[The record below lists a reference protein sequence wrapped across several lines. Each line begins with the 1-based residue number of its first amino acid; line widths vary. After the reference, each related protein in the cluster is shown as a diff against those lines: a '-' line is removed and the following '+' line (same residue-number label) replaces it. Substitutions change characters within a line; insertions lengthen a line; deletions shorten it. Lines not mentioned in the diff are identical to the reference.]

1 MSDQPLPLSG
11 LRVVDCTVD
20 RGELASR
27 LLGDLGAD
35 VVKVEPPGGSPGRR
49 TAPVRRGVSLAF
61 AVRNAGKRGVVLD
74 LADEADVGR
83 FHELL
88 DHADVLV
95 TSGVD
100 LAPGLDARDLA
111 TRHPHLVVGALTPF
125 GLDGPYADWAATDA
139 TLAASGGFAFKAGVP
154 ENTPLLPPGHL
165 VDDAASIT
173 GAFGLLCALYQREA
187 TGAGQ
192 FVEVSVNEAIAQIC
206 DWSLPNA
213 MARIEAG
220 FPAGEVRN
228 GNGPIYPIFACKG
241 GYVRLIILSVRQWHA
256 MREWLGEP
264 EFLQDPALDGFVA
277 RREIAEHVLNPL
289 FVSHFADLS
298 MEEVS
303 LEAQKRGIVCTPAL
317 TPADI
322 LTNEHFR
329 SRRTFVDVE
338 VVPGITAPLAS
349 GYFEIDGERAGPT
362 TPPPA
367 VGEHTAAV
375 FASLGDARPAPT
387 GDVPASLPLAGLRVM
402 DFGHGA
408 VGVEVGRRFAEYGAE
423 VMKIESRTYT
433 DFMRLQ
439 LGGETNPSFAS
450 SSRSKLGFGVNAKTD
465 DGRALIHQLAA
476 RSDLVV
482 ENNSTG
488 TMDKLGIGFDALQEV
503 NPGLVMVSSQLMG
516 SHGAWSW
523 WRGYG
528 PSTQPPGGLVHLW
541 NYADRDEPAGSM
553 SIYPDH
559 VAGCLGAVASLA
571 AIVGRARDVNAGVH
585 VEVAQVETV
594 TGMLGDLIAAEGV
607 EPGSV
612 VPMGNRSE
620 VGAPW
625 GLYRC
630 AGEEQWLAITCRDDA
645 DWRGLVAAM
654 GSPTWATDATYA
666 GVEGRRA
673 GADEIDARIGEWTAA
688 QSKDAVAHAC
698 QTHGVPAAPML
709 TGAEMT
715 TDAQYVARGF
725 AVQIDQPGVGPLVL
739 DGAAFRARAWRVPT
753 SGAPPISASTRA
765 RSRATSWGS
774 TTTRSTGSSW
784 RACWRRRRRSAEC
797 DDPVATWRGA
807 VR

>member
-74 LADEADVGR
+74 LADEADVVR

-95 TSGVD
+95 ASGAD

-139 TLAASGGFAFKAGVP
+139 TLASSGGFAFKAGVP
-154 ENTPLLPPGHL
+154 EESPLLPPGHL

-173 GAFGLLCALYQREA
+173 GAFGLLCALFQREA

-289 FVSHFADLS
+289 LVSHFADLS

-329 SRRTFVDVE
+329 SRRTFVDVD
-338 VVPGITAPLAS
+338 VAPGITAPLAS

-571 AIVGRARDVNAGVH
+571 AIVGRARDVNVGVH

-625 GLYRC
+625 GLYQC
-630 AGEEQWLAITCRDDA
+630 AGEEEWLAITCRDDA

-654 GSPTWATDATYA
+654 GSPTWATDAAYA

-673 GADEIDARIGEWTAA
+673 RADEIDARIGEWTAT
-688 QSKDAVAHAC
+688 QSKDAAAHAC
-698 QTHGVPAAPML
+698 QAQGVPAAPML

-739 DGAAFRARAWRVPT
+739 DGAAFRGARMAGPDIRR
-753 SGAPPISASTRA
+753 APDLGEHTRQIA
-765 RSRATSWGS
+765 RDQLGLDDDEIDRLLVAGVLE
-774 TTTRSTGSSW
+774 TTP
-784 RACWRRRRRSAEC
+784 
-797 DDPVATWRGA
+797 PVG
-807 VR
+807 

>member
-1 MSDQPLPLSG
+1 MSDHPLPLSG
-11 LRVVDCTVD
+11 VRVVDCTVD

-27 LLGDLGAD
+27 LLGDLGAE
-35 VVKVEPPGGSPGRR
+35 VVKVEPPGGSPARG

-74 LADEADVGR
+74 LADRADVER

-95 TSGVD
+95 TSAVEP
-100 LAPGLDARDLA
+100 APGLDARDLA
-111 TRHPHLVVGALTPF
+111 VRHPHLVVGALLPF
-125 GLDGPYADWAATDA
+125 GVDGPYADWAATDA
-139 TLAASGGFAFKAGVP
+139 TLAASGGFAFKAGIP
-154 ENTPLLPPGHL
+154 EDSPLLPPGHL

-322 LTNEHFR
+322 LTNEHFE
-329 SRRTFVDVE
+329 SRRTFVDLE
-338 VVPGITAPLAS
+338 VAPGVTAPLAS
-349 GYFEIDGERAGPT
+349 GYFEIDGERAGPAT
-362 TPPPA
+362 APPA
-367 VGEHTAAV
+367 VGEHTDAV

-387 GDVPASLPLAGLRVM
+387 GDVAAGLPLAGLRVM

-465 DGRALIHQLAA
+465 GGRALIHRLAA
-476 RSDLVV
+476 VSDLVV

-488 TMDKLGIGFDALQEV
+488 TMDKLGIGFDALQAV

-571 AIVGRARDVNAGVH
+571 ALVGRAREVNAGVH

-630 AGEEQWLAITCRDDA
+630 AGEEEWLAITCRDDA
-645 DWRGLVAAM
+645 DWQGLVAAM
-654 GSPTWATDATYA
+654 GSPTWATDAAYA
-666 GVEGRRA
+666 GVEGRRT

-688 QSKDAVAHAC
+688 QSKDAVARAC
-698 QTHGVPAAPML
+698 QAQGVPAAPML
-709 TGAEMT
+709 TGVEMT

-739 DGAAFRARAWRVPT
+739 DGAAFRGARMAGPDIRR
-753 SGAPPISASTRA
+753 APDLGEHTRQIA
-765 RSRATSWGS
+765 REQLGLDDDEIDRLLAAGVLE
-774 TTTRSTGSSW
+774 TTP
-784 RACWRRRRRSAEC
+784 
-797 DDPVATWRGA
+797 PVG
-807 VR
+807 

>member
-1 MSDQPLPLSG
+1 MSEHSFPLSG

-27 LLGDLGAD
+27 LLGDLGAE
-35 VVKVEPPGGSPGRR
+35 VVKVEPPGGSPARHR
-49 TAPVRRGVSLAF
+49 APVRKGVSLSF

-74 LADEADVGR
+74 LTDPADVDR
-83 FHELL
+83 FHVLL

-95 TSGVD
+95 TSDVE

-111 TRHPHLVVGALTPF
+111 AEHPHLVVGAVTAF
-125 GLDGPYADWAATDA
+125 GLDGPYAEWVATDA

-154 ENTPLLPPGHL
+154 ENSPLLPPGHL

-173 GAFGLLCALYQREA
+173 SAFAFLCALYQREQ

-192 FVEVSVNEAIAQIC
+192 FVEISANEAIAQIC
-206 DWSLPNA
+206 DWSMPNS

-220 FPAGEVRN
+220 FPPGEVRN

-277 RREIAEHVLNPL
+277 RREISEHVLNPL
-289 FVSHFADLS
+289 LVAHFADLS

-322 LTNEHFR
+322 LANEHFQ
-329 SRRTFVDVE
+329 SRGTFVEYAVA
-338 VVPGITAPLAS
+338 PGVTAPIPS
-349 GYFEIDGERAGPT
+349 GYFEVDGERAGPAS
-362 TPPPA
+362 PPPA
-367 VGEHTAAV
+367 PGEHTDEV
-375 FASLGDARPAPT
+375 FAALGDRR
-387 GDVPASLPLAGLRVM
+387 DASGAGEAVEGPPLAGLRVM

-423 VMKIESRTYT
+423 VMKVESRTYT

-450 SSRSKLGFGVNAKTD
+450 SSRSKLGFGVNAKTPE
-465 DGRALIHQLAA
+465 GLAILHELAA
-476 RSDLVV
+476 RSDLVI

-488 TMDKLGIGFDALQEV
+488 TMDKLGIGFDALHAV

-559 VAGCLGAVASLA
+559 VAGCLGAVGSLA
-571 AIVGRARDVNAGVH
+571 ALVGRGRRTNEGVH
-585 VEVAQVETV
+585 LEVAQVETV
-594 TGMLGDLIAAEGV
+594 VGMLGDLMAAEAV
-607 EPGSV
+607 EAGSV
-612 VPMGNRSE
+612 VPMGNRNETGS
-620 VGAPW
+620 PW

-630 AGEEQWLAITCRDDA
+630 AGEEEWVAITCRDDA
-645 DWRGLVAAM
+645 EWRGLVAAM
-654 GSPTWATDATYA
+654 GDPGWARDAALATP
-666 GVEGRRA
+666 EGRRA
-673 GADEIDARIGEWTAA
+673 RADDVDQRIGAWTAA
-688 QSKDAVAHAC
+688 RSKDAVAAAC
-698 QTHGVPAAPML
+698 QREGVPAAPML

-715 TDAQYVARGF
+715 TDPQYVARGF
-725 AVQIDQPGVGPLVL
+725 AVQIEQPGVGPLVL
-739 DGAAFRARAWRVPT
+739 DGAAFRGEHMVGPDIRP
-753 SGAPPISASTRA
+753 APDL
-765 RSRATSWGS
+765 GEH
-774 TTTRSTGSSW
+774 TRSIARDLLG
-784 RACWRRRRRSAEC
+784 R
-797 DDPVATWRGA
+797 DDTEIDRLLAAGVLETTPPV
-807 VR
+807 V

>member
-1 MSDQPLPLSG
+1 MSDHPLPLSG

-27 LLGDLGAD
+27 LLGDLGAE
-35 VVKVEPPGGSPGRR
+35 VVKVEPPGGSPARG

-74 LADEADVGR
+74 LADGADVER

-95 TSGVD
+95 TSAVE

-111 TRHPHLVVGALTPF
+111 VRHPHLVVGALLPF

-139 TLAASGGFAFKAGVP
+139 TLAASGGFAFKAGIP
-154 ENTPLLPPGHL
+154 EDSPLLPPGHL

-192 FVEVSVNEAIAQIC
+192 FVDVSVNEAIAQIC

-322 LTNEHFR
+322 LTNEHFE
-329 SRRTFVDVE
+329 SRRTFVDLE
-338 VVPGITAPLAS
+338 VAPGVTAPLAS
-349 GYFEIDGERAGPT
+349 GYFEIDGERAGPAT
-362 TPPPA
+362 APPA
-367 VGEHTAAV
+367 VGEHTDAV

-387 GDVPASLPLAGLRVM
+387 GDVPAGLPLAGLRVM

-465 DGRALIHQLAA
+465 DGRALIHRLAA
-476 RSDLVV
+476 VSDLVV

-488 TMDKLGIGFDALQEV
+488 TMDKLGIGFDALQAV

-571 AIVGRARDVNAGVH
+571 ALVGRARDVNAGVH

-630 AGEEQWLAITCRDDA
+630 AGEEEWLAITCRDDA
-645 DWRGLVAAM
+645 DWQGLVAAM
-654 GSPTWATDATYA
+654 GSPTWATDAAYA
-666 GVEGRRA
+666 GVAGRRA
-673 GADEIDARIGEWTAA
+673 AADEIDARIGEWTAA
-688 QSKDAVAHAC
+688 QSKDAVASAC
-698 QTHGVPAAPML
+698 QAQGVPAAPML
-709 TGAEMT
+709 TGVEMT

-739 DGAAFRARAWRVPT
+739 DGAAFRGARMTGPDIRR
-753 SGAPPISASTRA
+753 APDLGEHTRQIA
-765 RSRATSWGS
+765 REQLGLDDDEIDRLLAAGVLE
-774 TTTRSTGSSW
+774 TTP
-784 RACWRRRRRSAEC
+784 
-797 DDPVATWRGA
+797 PVG
-807 VR
+807 

>member
-74 LADEADVGR
+74 LADETDVGR

-206 DWSLPNA
+206 DWSLPNS

-571 AIVGRARDVNAGVH
+571 AIVGRARDVNVGVH

-673 GADEIDARIGEWTAA
+673 GAEEIDARIGEWTAA

-739 DGAAFRARAWRVPT
+739 DGAAFRGARMAGPDIRR
-753 SGAPPISASTRA
+753 APDLGEHTRQIA
-765 RSRATSWGS
+765 RDQLGLDDDEIDRLLVAGVLE
-774 TTTRSTGSSW
+774 TTP
-784 RACWRRRRRSAEC
+784 
-797 DDPVATWRGA
+797 PVG
-807 VR
+807 

>member
-35 VVKVEPPGGSPGRR
+35 VVKVEPPGGSPARG

-61 AVRNAGKRGVVLD
+61 AIRNAGKRGIVLD
-74 LADEADVGR
+74 LADGSDVER

-95 TSGVD
+95 TSAAE
-100 LAPGLDARDLA
+100 LAPDLDARDLA
-111 TRHPHLVVGALTPF
+111 ARHPHLVVGALTPF

-154 ENTPLLPPGHL
+154 EDSPLLPPGHL

-192 FVEVSVNEAIAQIC
+192 FVEVSVNDAIAQIC
-206 DWSLPNA
+206 DWSLPNS

-289 FVSHFADLS
+289 FVSHFAELS

-322 LTNEHFR
+322 LTNEHFE
-329 SRRTFVDVE
+329 SRRTFVDVA
-338 VVPGITAPLAS
+338 VAPGVTAPLAS
-349 GYFEIDGERAGPT
+349 GYFEIDGERAGPAT
-362 TPPPA
+362 APPA
-367 VGEHTAAV
+367 VGEHTDAV
-375 FASLGDARPAPT
+375 FASLGDARPAT
-387 GDVPASLPLAGLRVM
+387 TVDVPAGLPLAGLRVM

-465 DGRALIHQLAA
+465 DGRAIIHRLAA

-488 TMDKLGIGFDALQEV
+488 TMDKLGLGFDALQEV

-541 NYADRDEPAGSM
+541 NYADRAEPAGSM

-571 AIVGRARDVNAGVH
+571 ALVGRARDVNAGVH

-620 VGAPW
+620 IGAPW

-630 AGEEQWLAITCRDDA
+630 AGEEEWLAITCRGDA
-645 DWRGLVAAM
+645 DWQGLVAAM
-654 GSPTWATDATYA
+654 GSPTWAADAA
-666 GVEGRRA
+666 FADVEGRRA
-673 GADEIDARIGEWTAA
+673 RADEIDARIGEWTAA
-688 QSKDAVAHAC
+688 QSKDAVARAC
-698 QTHGVPAAPML
+698 QAQGVPAAPML

-739 DGAAFRARAWRVPT
+739 DGAAFRGARM
-753 SGAPPISASTRA
+753 SGPDIRRAPDLGEHTRPIA
-765 RSRATSWGS
+765 RDLLGLDDDEIDRLLAAGVLE
-774 TTTRSTGSSW
+774 TTP
-784 RACWRRRRRSAEC
+784 
-797 DDPVATWRGA
+797 PVG
-807 VR
+807 

>member
-1 MSDQPLPLSG
+1 MTEHQLPLTG
-11 LRVVDCTVD
+11 LRVVDCTVE

-27 LLGDLGAD
+27 LLGDLGAE
-35 VVKVEPPGGSPGRR
+35 VIKVEPPGGSSARHA
-49 TAPVRRGVSLAF
+49 APMRRGASLAF
-61 AVRNAGKRGVVLD
+61 AVRNAGKLGVALD
-74 LADEADVGR
+74 LAAADDVER
-83 FHELL
+83 FHDLL

-95 TSGVD
+95 TSGVE
-100 LAPGLDARDLA
+100 LAPGIDARDLA
-111 TRHPHLVVGALTPF
+111 RRHPHLVVGALTPF
-125 GLDGPYADWAATDA
+125 GLDGPYATWAATDA
-139 TLAASGGFAFKAGVP
+139 TLAASGGFAFKAGIP
-154 ENTPLLPPGHL
+154 EDAPLLPPGHL

-173 GAFGLLCALYQREA
+173 SAFGLLCALYQREH

-192 FVEVSVNEAIAQIC
+192 FVEVSMNEAIAQIC
-206 DWSLPNA
+206 DWSLPNS
-213 MARIEAG
+213 MARVEAG
-220 FPAGEVRN
+220 FPPGEVRN
-228 GNGPIYPIFACKG
+228 GSGPVYPIFACKG

-264 EFLQDPALDGFVA
+264 DYLQDPALDGFVA

-289 FVSHFADLS
+289 LEAHFADLS

-322 LTNEHFR
+322 LANEHFE
-329 SRRTFVDVE
+329 SRRTFVDLE
-338 VVPGITAPLAS
+338 VAPGVTAPIAS
-349 GYFEIDGERAGPT
+349 GYFEVDGERAGPSA
-362 TPPPA
+362 PPPA
-367 VGEHTAAV
+367 VGEHTDVV
-375 FASLGDARPAPT
+375 FAALGEARPAPS
-387 GDVPASLPLAGLRVM
+387 GDAPAGRPLEGLRVM

-465 DGRALIHQLAA
+465 DGRALLHQLAA
-476 RSDLVV
+476 KSDLVI

-488 TMDKLGIGFDALQEV
+488 TMDKLGIGFDALKAV

-516 SHGAWSW
+516 SHGVWSW

-571 AIVGRARDVNAGVH
+571 ALVGRERQVNDGVH
-585 VEVAQVETV
+585 LEVAQVETV
-594 TGMLGDLIAAEGV
+594 VGMLGDLIAAEGV
-607 EPGSV
+607 EAGSV

-620 VGAPW
+620 TGAPW

-630 AGEEQWLAITCRDDA
+630 AGEEEWLAITCRDDA
-645 DWRGLVAAM
+645 DWQGLVAAM
-654 GSPTWATDATYA
+654 GSPGWATDAALST
-666 GVEGRRA
+666 VDGRRA
-673 GADEIDARIGEWTAA
+673 RADEIDDRIREWTSA
-688 QSKDAVAHAC
+688 QSKDAVARAC
-698 QTHGVPAAPML
+698 QEHGVPAAPML
-709 TGAEMT
+709 TGVEMT

-725 AVQIDQPGVGPLVL
+725 AVEIQQPGVGPLVL
-739 DGAAFRARAWRVPT
+739 DGPAFR
-753 SGAPPISASTRA
+753 GALMEGPDIRPAPDLGEHTRQIAHDLLGLDDDEIDRLLAAGVLETTPPIA
-765 RSRATSWGS
+765 
-774 TTTRSTGSSW
+774 
-784 RACWRRRRRSAEC
+784 
-797 DDPVATWRGA
+797 
-807 VR
+807 